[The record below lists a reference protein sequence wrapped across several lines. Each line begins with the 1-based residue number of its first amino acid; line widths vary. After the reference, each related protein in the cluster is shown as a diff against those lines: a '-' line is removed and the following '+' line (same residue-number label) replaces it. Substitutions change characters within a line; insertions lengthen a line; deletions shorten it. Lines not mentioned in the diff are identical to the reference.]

1 MEVSPELLVIRN
13 FFIALMIGALVG
25 VEREKS
31 KATKREITFGGLRT
45 FILFA
50 EAGAISAWLALQL
63 AVPWLFILTVLA
75 VAGVVT
81 IGYVLESRVNPDSL
95 GLTTELAAITVCLLG
110 GAVMYGYAEI
120 AVALAIVT
128 ASVLAFKQPLHGLVE
143 KIGMDDIYAALK
155 LLIASF
161 IVLPILPHGA
171 VDPWGALHPYE
182 LWLLVI
188 LISSLSLAGY
198 VAVRWLGRA
207 RGALVTGLT
216 GGLASSTAVS
226 LAFARESCDEARAPS
241 EDALAAGIL
250 VSWSVMFAR
259 IVVAVAVVN
268 ADLVSEVLVPCAS
281 MAGVAAVAAALL
293 HWRGAGKPKSQAS
306 EVPLKNPFSLWAAMK
321 FGALFAAV
329 LLVVKI
335 VETRFAGQ
343 GLYAVAA
350 LAGLT
355 DVDAITLS
363 VARSARLGGDAG
375 AAVVAIVIAALANT
389 IAKYGMVAALGSP
402 ALRWRLLP
410 ATAVVVVMGIMAI
423 AFL

>member
-250 VSWSVMFAR
+250 VSWSVMFGR
-259 IVVAVAVVN
+259 IIVAVAVVN